1 MHFHPAFSRTLQHCL
16 DMFAMQQRSVLIP
29 DFVMLFQAIEDRV
42 GELEALQKV
51 LREGIGRYRYHV
63 SLRF

>member
-1 MHFHPAFSRTLQHCL
+1 MHFHLTFSRTLQHCL
-16 DMFAMQQRSVLIP
+16 DTLALQQTSVLIP
-29 DFVMLFQAIEDRV
+29 VFVILFQAIEDRV

-51 LREGIGRYRYHV
+51 LREGIGRYQYHI